1 MKWLPTCPS
10 FSVPGMFQT
19 GAHPTVERDN
29 RKTRQNSIFAWVGER
44 DWIGWTNW
52 IGELRIG
59 FTTTNKQNEFRNQ
72 WNFFFL
78 LLFTLISSPFVQLR
92 SQYCYDLINPYLL
105 EKVFRVS
112 FQSTLTPFLS
122 GGESRGR
129 IRDHAWSRILSHR
142 LFRKEPFLLL
152 SLSPFQGQTSRER
165 LEKRRESLVL
175 QRRPG
180 LLQYLSL
187 SFLLGLNNYS
197 ALSTLTHAR
206 TLTYADSRTLRHL
219 VAATTSTHA

>member
-1 MKWLPTCPS
+1 M
-10 FSVPGMFQT
+10 
-19 GAHPTVERDN
+19 
-29 RKTRQNSIFAWVGER
+29 
-44 DWIGWTNW
+44 
-52 IGELRIG
+52 
-59 FTTTNKQNEFRNQ
+59 
-72 WNFFFL
+72 
-78 LLFTLISSPFVQLR
+78 FTLISPPFVQLR
-92 SQYCYDLINPYLL
+92 SQFCYDLINPYLL

-129 IRDHAWSRILSHR
+129 ICDRVWSRILSHQV
-142 LFRKEPFLLL
+142 LRKEPFLLL

-165 LEKRRESLVL
+165 LEKRRESLGPTETTRTPTV
-175 QRRPG
+175 P
-180 LLQYLSL
+180 L
-187 SFLLGLNNYS
+187 SFFPIRTEYYS